1 MNKKWNVY
9 LTRVAAIVLLAALT
23 SVTNTS
29 LRSEELPHVTVN
41 VFPGGFNWP
50 SFVALDKGFFE
61 RNGIRVTLQFTPN
74 SVAQMT
80 GLADGKFDIAITAAD
95 NIVAYVEGQGEAP
108 IGPQPDFFAFM
119 GGDSGFLNLVVAP
132 DVKSFGDLKGKT
144 LSVDARTTGYAFVLF
159 EMLARNGLH
168 EGDYSIEKV
177 GGTVQRWNALRGRK
191 QAGTLLSA
199 PFNLL
204 AREEHF
210 TALAKATKVI
220 GPYQGNVG
228 ATRRSW
234 AMENKTLVIAF
245 IRSYVQ
251 AIEWL
256 YDKSNREEAVR
267 ILAKNVPE
275 ISPGL
280 AEQSYDELLDPE
292 AGFSPAGRVDFA
304 GLRTVLAL
312 RSRYAELPKTLTDPL
327 KYYDPSYYD
336 SAMRTRGSR
345 APLQGHSLPYKT
357 PGASTKTHP

>member
-1 MNKKWNVY
+1 MNKKWNVSFAQ
-9 LTRVAAIVLLAALT
+9 VAAIALLGAVTCIT
-23 SVTNTS
+23 SVS

-50 SFVALDKGFFE
+50 SFVAIDKGFFE

-80 GLADGKFDIAITAAD
+80 GLAEGKFDIAITAAD

-119 GGDSGFLNLVVAP
+119 GSDSGFLSLVVAP
-132 DVKSFGDLKGKT
+132 DIKSFGDLKGKT
-144 LSVDARTTGYAFVLF
+144 LSVDARSTGYAFVLF
-159 EMLARNGLH
+159 EMLARDGLQ

-177 GGTVQRWNALRGRK
+177 GGTVQRWNALRDKK

-210 TALAKATKVI
+210 TELAKATKVI

-234 AMENKTLVIAF
+234 AMKNKTLVIAF
-245 IRSYVQ
+245 IRAYVQ
-251 AIEWL
+251 AIDWL

-267 ILAKNVPE
+267 ILEKNVPE

-280 AEQSYDELLDPE
+280 AGQSYDELLDPQG
-292 AGFSPAGRVDFA
+292 GFSPTGRVDFA

-312 RSRYAELPKTLTDPL
+312 RSHYAEPPKALTDPL

-336 SAMRTRGSR
+336 SASNLRDKSGSR
-345 APLQGHSLPYKT
+345 QSIPND
-357 PGASTKTHP
+357 

>member
-1 MNKKWNVY
+1 MNKTLNISFF
-9 LTRVAAIVLLAALT
+9 RVAFIALLGALT
-23 SVTNTS
+23 SIACAPV
-29 LRSEELPHVTVN
+29 RSEELPHITVN

-61 RNGIRVTLQFTPN
+61 RNGIRVILQFTPN

-80 GLADGKFDIAITAAD
+80 GLAEGKFDIAITAVD

-108 IGPQPDFFAFM
+108 IGPQPDFVAFM

-132 DVKSFGDLKGKT
+132 YVKSFRDLSGKT

-159 EMLARNGLH
+159 EMLSRNGLH

-177 GGTVQRWNALRGRK
+177 GGTVQRWNALRDKK

-210 TALAKATKVI
+210 TELAKATKVI

-228 ATRRSW
+228 ATRRLW

-245 IRSYVQ
+245 IRAYVQ
-251 AIEWL
+251 AIDWL

-267 ILAKNVPE
+267 ILEKYVPE
-275 ISPGL
+275 LSPGL
-280 AEQSYDELLDPE
+280 AEQSYGELLDPQT
-292 AGFSPAGRVDFA
+292 GLSPAGRMDFE

-312 RSRYAELPKTLTDPL
+312 RSRYAEPPKKLTNPM

-336 SAMRTRGSR
+336 SAMGR
-345 APLQGHSLPYKT
+345 H
-357 PGASTKTHP
+357 